1 MSVGLKI
8 VLKKSVGSLT
18 VKRITDPASSILNAT
33 EYFSA
38 GLVQLQVSMAQ
49 PQMRAILNSAAEL
62 IFSMKGRLIISG
74 VGKSGHVAS
83 KLAATFSS
91 TGTPAYFVHAAEAS
105 HGDLGMIKS
114 DDVVMLL
121 SWSGE
126 TSELSDIT
134 AYAARF
140 NVPIIAIT
148 GKFDGT
154 LALHAQYP
162 IVLPT
167 AKEACPHNLAPTTS
181 TLLQMATGD
190 ALAVTLLKMRG
201 FSEESFRNF
210 HPAGNLGAALQ
221 PISELMY
228 RDNSLPLLSQN
239 APIFN
244 SIAEISQKGFGIV
257 GLLNSSGKLCG
268 VITDGDIRRYLEKNA
283 TGTMQEVMWSALAK
297 DIMSP
302 APVTLNPENLVGRS
316 LHTMQTRKISAVFV
330 VQDAAPI
337 GIVTVLQL
345 LQSGI
350 A

>member
-1 MSVGLKI
+1 MN
-8 VLKKSVGSLT
+8 
-18 VKRITDPASSILNAT
+18 RITDPASSILTAAKC
-33 EYFSA
+33 FSA
-38 GLVQLQVSMAQ
+38 GFVQLQDTMAQ
-49 PQMRAILNSAAEL
+49 PEMQVILNSAAEL

-91 TGTPAYFVHAAEAS
+91 TGTPAYFLHAAEAR

-114 DDVVMLL
+114 DDVVMLV

-134 AYAARF
+134 AYAARL
-140 NVPIIAIT
+140 NVPVIAIT

-210 HPAGNLGAALQ
+210 HPGGNLGAALQ

-228 RDNSLPLLSQN
+228 RDDRLPLLSQ
-239 APIFN
+239 AEPIFN
-244 SIAEISQKGFGIV
+244 AVAEISQKGFGIV
-257 GLLNSSGKLCG
+257 GLLDPSGKLCG
-268 VITDGDIRRYLEKNA
+268 VITDGDIRRYLERNA
-283 TGTMQEVMWSALAK
+283 TGTMQEVMWSTLAK

-302 APVTLNPENLVGRS
+302 APVTLNPLNLCARS

-337 GIVTVLQL
+337 GLVTVLQL
-345 LQSGI
+345 LQSGV

>member
-1 MSVGLKI
+1 MN
-8 VLKKSVGSLT
+8 
-18 VKRITDPASSILNAT
+18 RITDPASSILTAAECFT
-33 EYFSA
+33 A
-38 GLVQLQVSMAQ
+38 GFVQLQDSMAQ
-49 PQMRAILNSAAEL
+49 PAMQAILNSAAKL

-105 HGDLGMIKS
+105 HGDLGVIKS

-140 NVPIIAIT
+140 NVPVIAIT

-210 HPAGNLGAALQ
+210 HPGGNLGAALQ

-228 RDNSLPLLSQN
+228 RDNRLPLLSQA

-244 SIAEISQKGFGIV
+244 AVAEISQKGFGIV
-257 GLLNSSGKLCG
+257 GLLDSSGKLCG

-283 TGTMQEVMWSALAK
+283 TGTMQEVMWSVLAK

-302 APVTLNPENLVGRS
+302 APVTLNPENLGARS

-337 GIVTVLQL
+337 GLVTVLQL
-345 LQSGI
+345 LQSGV